1 MARFDATSAEC
12 VVLVFKE
19 GLLSKVAH
27 DLKFRATDLSIEVD
41 GETVTARFGAAGLR
55 VLCVMRGGVEAEAPS
70 ARDKREIEQN
80 LLDKVLEA
88 QRYPEIRFRSTALR
102 QEAGLARVEGTL
114 WLHGVERAL
123 SLTAKAEGAL
133 WTAEVELFQPDFNI
147 KPFSALLG
155 TMKVKP
161 AVRVRVRVPRT

>member
-1 MARFDATSAEC
+1 M
-12 VVLVFKE
+12 
-19 GLLSKVAH
+19 KV
-27 DLKFRATDLSIEVD
+27 
-41 GETVTARFGAAGLR
+41 
-55 VLCVMRGGVEAEAPS
+55 
-70 ARDKREIEQN
+70 
-80 LLDKVLEA
+80 
-88 QRYPEIRFRSTALR
+88 TALR